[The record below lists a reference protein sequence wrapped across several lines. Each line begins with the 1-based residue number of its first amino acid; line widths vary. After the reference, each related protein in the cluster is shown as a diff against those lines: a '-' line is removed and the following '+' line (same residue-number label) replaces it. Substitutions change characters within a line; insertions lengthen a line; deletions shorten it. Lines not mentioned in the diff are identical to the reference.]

1 MQMYPAFPARAGQPA
16 RIAARNLLR
25 HRRRTLLALA
35 IICGGVVSFLLAGG
49 FINWV
54 LWAMREAAIQSQLGH
69 VQITRPGYFRE
80 GVSDPYSFLLGKDTS
95 VVASGQDFEVVTIAP
110 RLSFTGLLSKED
122 TTISFIG
129 EGVSPE
135 AEAPLSWAITVMEG
149 TDLRAGGPDSV
160 VLGEGLAA
168 NLGAHAGDRVVLLGN
183 TPGGGVNA
191 VELTVA
197 GTFQTTS
204 KAYDDTALRA
214 PIEVARRLMRV
225 EGATSWVVLL
235 ADTDQTASAVGALR
249 AALPADRFEVTPWIE
264 LADFYTKTVEL
275 FDTQV
280 NVVRLMIALIVV
292 LSISNTLSMAVIE
305 RTTEIGTSM
314 ALGVRRRG
322 ILALFIWEGALL
334 GLAAGVVGVG
344 LGLVLGQLIS
354 AIGIPM
360 PPPPGMSRGYIA
372 EISISPALALDG
384 FMLAF
389 FTTLLAGMPSAW
401 KASRMNIVDALRHR
415 A

>member
-1 MQMYPAFPARAGQPA
+1 MHMWQASTARAGQPA

-25 HRRRTLLALA
+25 HHRRTLLALA
-35 IICGGVVSFLLAGG
+35 IICGGVVSYLLAGG

-80 GVSDPYSFLLGKDTS
+80 GVSDPYSFLLDRDTS
-95 VVASGQDFEVVTIAP
+95 VVASAAGFEVRTIAP
-110 RLSFTGLLSKED
+110 RLAFTGLLSKDE

-129 EGVSPE
+129 EGVDPE

-168 NLGAHAGDRVVLLGN
+168 NLGVHPGDLVVLLGN

-191 VELTVA
+191 VELTVS

-225 EGATSWVVLL
+225 DGATSWVVLL
-235 ADTDQTASAVGALR
+235 GETGQTDAAVQALR
-249 AALPADRFEVTPWIE
+249 GRLPADRFEVTPWIE

-280 NVVRLMIALIVV
+280 NVVRIMIALLVV

-334 GLAAGVVGVG
+334 GLAAGVLGVA
-344 LGLVLGQLIS
+344 LALALGQLIS

-360 PPPPGMSRGYIA
+360 PPPPGMSRGYVA
-372 EISISPALALDG
+372 EIAISPALAVDG
-384 FMLAF
+384 FLLAF
-389 FTTLLAGMPSAW
+389 ITTQLAGLPSAW
-401 KASRMNIVDALRHR
+401 RASRMNIVDALRHQ

>member
-1 MQMYPAFPARAGQPA
+1 MHMWQASTARAGQPA

-25 HRRRTLLALA
+25 HHRRTLLALA
-35 IICGGVVSFLLAGG
+35 IICGGVVSYLLAGG

-80 GVSDPYSFLLGKDTS
+80 GVSDPYSFLLDRDTS
-95 VVASGQDFEVVTIAP
+95 VVASGAGFEVLTIAP
-110 RLSFTGLLSKED
+110 RLAFTGLLSKDE

-129 EGVSPE
+129 EGVDPE

-168 NLGAHAGDRVVLLGN
+168 NLGVHPGDLVVLLGN

-225 EGATSWVVLL
+225 DGATSWVVLL
-235 ADTDQTASAVGALR
+235 GETGQTDAAVHALR
-249 AALPADRFEVTPWIE
+249 SRLPADRFEVTPWIE

-280 NVVRLMIALIVV
+280 NVVRIMIALIVV

-334 GLAAGVVGVG
+334 GLAAGVLGVA
-344 LGLVLGQLIS
+344 LALALGQLIS

-360 PPPPGMSRGYIA
+360 PPPPGMSRGYVA
-372 EISISPALALDG
+372 EIAISPALAVDG
-384 FMLAF
+384 FLLAF
-389 FTTLLAGMPSAW
+389 ITTQLAGLPSAW
-401 KASRMNIVDALRHR
+401 RASRMNIVDALRHQ

>member
-1 MQMYPAFPARAGQPA
+1 MHMWQASTARAGQPA

-25 HRRRTLLALA
+25 HHRRTLLALA
-35 IICGGVVSFLLAGG
+35 IICGGVVSYLLAGG

-80 GVSDPYSFLLGKDTS
+80 GVSDPYSFLLDRDTS
-95 VVASGQDFEVVTIAP
+95 VVASAAGFEVRTIAP
-110 RLSFTGLLSKED
+110 RLAFTGLLSKDE

-129 EGVSPE
+129 EGVDPE

-168 NLGAHAGDRVVLLGN
+168 NLGVHPGDLVVLLGN

-191 VELTVA
+191 VELTVS

-225 EGATSWVVLL
+225 DGATSWVVLL
-235 ADTDQTASAVGALR
+235 GETGQTDAAVHALR
-249 AALPADRFEVTPWIE
+249 SRLPADRFEVTPWIE

-280 NVVRLMIALIVV
+280 NVVRIMIALIVV

-334 GLAAGVVGVG
+334 GLAAGVLGVA
-344 LGLVLGQLIS
+344 LALALGQLIS

-360 PPPPGMSRGYIA
+360 PPPPGMSRGYVA
-372 EISISPALALDG
+372 EIAISPALAVDG
-384 FMLAF
+384 FLLAF
-389 FTTLLAGMPSAW
+389 ITTQLAGLPSAW
-401 KASRMNIVDALRHR
+401 RASRMNIVDALRHQ